1 MRDFSNV
8 KRIIVKIGSSSI
20 VNSDLSINQNMI
32 YSLMKVFNQFKNMG
46 IEVALVSSG
55 AIALGMNKLKLDHR
69 PKEMALKQACA
80 AVGQARLMEAYN
92 RNASEFGL
100 ICGQI
105 LVNHDDFGVRK
116 RMLYLSD
123 TLEAMFKNGIIPI
136 INENDALA
144 VEEIKVG
151 DNDTL
156 ASLIVPMINAN
167 LLVLFS
173 DIDGLF
179 NKNPKLYKDAKKIDV
194 VEKINQD
201 IYDMVGANPS
211 NVGTGG
217 METKLNAAIISTNA
231 GCDMVICNST
241 NIDKL
246 INIIEGENI
255 GTLFKAKEKGI
266 SSKEHWMIFKANSN
280 GGIIIDKGLKKK
292 LESKK
297 VSILPKG
304 IVSVSNEFLKGSI
317 INILDEDGNIIAKGI
332 VNYSSLE
339 INQIKGLETNTARQ
353 VLNNFT
359 KNEVIHANNL
369 VMIREDLLC

>member
-8 KRIIVKIGSSSI
+8 KRIVLKIGSSSI
-20 VNSDLSINQNMI
+20 VNDDLSINQNMI
-32 YSLMKVFNQFKNMG
+32 YSLMKVFNQFKEMG

-55 AIALGMNKLKLDHR
+55 AIALGMHKLKLEKR

-100 ICGQI
+100 VCGQI
-105 LVNHDDFGVRK
+105 LVNHDDFEVRK

-123 TLEAMFKNGIIPI
+123 TLDAMFKNGIIPI

-179 NKNPKLYKDAKKIDV
+179 DKNPKLFKDAKKVDV
-194 VEKINQD
+194 VEKISQE
-201 IYDMVGANPS
+201 IYDMVGINPS

-217 METKLNAAIISTNA
+217 METKLNAAIIATNA
-231 GCDMVICNST
+231 GADMIICNSLD
-241 NIDKL
+241 IDKL
-246 INIIEGENI
+246 KNIVDGENI
-255 GTLFKAKEKGI
+255 GTLFKAKSKGI
-266 SSKEHWMIFKANSN
+266 SSREHWMIFKAHSH
-280 GGIIIDKGLKKK
+280 GSIIVDEGLKNALKD
-292 LESKK
+292 KK

-304 IVSVSNEFLKGSI
+304 IKAINGDFLKGTI
-317 INILDEDGNIIAKGI
+317 IDILDETGEKLAKGI
-332 VNYSSLE
+332 TNYSSIE
-339 INQIKGLETNTARQ
+339 INMIKGLETNEAKSI
-353 VLNNFT
+353 LEDYS
-359 KNEVIHANNL
+359 KKEIIHANNL
-369 VMIREDLLC
+369 VVIREDLLC

>member
-1 MRDFSNV
+1 MRDFSKV
-8 KRIIVKIGSSSI
+8 KRIVLKIGSSSI

-32 YSLMKVFNQFKNMG
+32 YSLMKAFYQFKQKG

-55 AIALGMNKLKLDHR
+55 AIALGMHKLKLEKR

-92 RNASEFGL
+92 RNATEFGL
-100 ICGQI
+100 VCGQI
-105 LVNHDDFGVRK
+105 LVNHDDFEVRK

-123 TLEAMFKNGIIPI
+123 TLDAMFKNGIIPI

-156 ASLIVPMINAN
+156 ASLIVPMIDAD

-179 NKNPKLYKDAKKIDV
+179 DKNPKLYADAKKINV

-201 IYDMVGANPS
+201 IYAMVGINPS
-211 NVGTGG
+211 SVGTGG
-217 METKLNAAIISTNA
+217 METKLNAAVISTNA
-231 GCDMVICNST
+231 GCDMIICNADEIT
-241 NIDKL
+241 NLDK
-246 INIIEGENI
+246 IILGEDI
-255 GTLFKAKEKGI
+255 GTLFTAKDKFI
-266 SSKEHWMIFKANSN
+266 SSKEHWMIFKANAH
-280 GGIIIDKGLKKK
+280 GEIVVDKGL
-292 LESKK
+292 ESALLNKK

-304 IVSVSNEFLKGSI
+304 IVKVNDTFLNGAV
-317 INILDEDGNIIAKGI
+317 INVKTIDGKVIAKGI
-332 VNYSSLE
+332 ANYSSLE
-339 INQIKGLETNTARQ
+339 IDMVKGLETNVIKD
-353 VLNNFT
+353 VL
-359 KNEVIHANNL
+359 KNYNKKEIIHANNL
-369 VMIREDLLC
+369 VVIKEDFLC

>member
-8 KRIIVKIGSSSI
+8 KRIVLKIGSSSI
-20 VNSDLSINQNMI
+20 VNADLSINQNMI
-32 YSLMKVFNQFKNMG
+32 YSLMKVFHQFKEMG

-55 AIALGMNKLKLDHR
+55 AIALGMHKLKLTSR

-100 ICGQI
+100 VCGQI
-105 LVNHDDFGVRK
+105 LVNHDDFEVRK

-123 TLEAMFKNGIIPI
+123 TLDAMFKNGIIPI

-179 NKNPKLYKDAKKIDV
+179 DKNPKIYNDAKKIDV
-194 VEKINQD
+194 VEKINQE
-201 IYDMVGANPS
+201 IYDMVGINPS

-231 GCDMVICNST
+231 GCDMIICNSLD
-241 NIDKL
+241 IDKL
-246 INIIEGENI
+246 KNIVDGENI
-255 GTLFKAKEKGI
+255 GTLFKAKAKGI
-266 SSKEHWMIFKANSN
+266 SSREHWMIFKAHSH
-280 GGIIIDKGLKKK
+280 GSIIVDNGLKNA
-292 LESKK
+292 LNDKK

-304 IVSVSNEFLKGSI
+304 ILDVSGDFLKGTI
-317 INILDEDGNIIAKGI
+317 IDILDENGNKLAKGI
-332 VNYSSLE
+332 TNYSSVE
-339 INQIKGLETNTARQ
+339 INLIKGLETNAAKSMLADY
-353 VLNNFT
+353 V
-359 KNEVIHANNL
+359 KKEVIHANNL
-369 VMIREDLLC
+369 VVIREDLLC